1 MTMDGDSLILDSEQL
16 SFSSTASYKVRIMT
30 EQFFYSTLFIV
41 TPATLMQKYFLA
53 CQHTVS
59 VSLSNCSSYTR
70 IFYNGVSNFCCFT
83 LLKYTYMIYLLYSI
97 YKYIYFLILYMCFK
111 IGFCLKL
118 LKISKYVCSK
128 LLRRKVRYINNLNDA
143 F

>member
-1 MTMDGDSLILDSEQL
+1 MDGDSLILDSEQL

-59 VSLSNCSSYTR
+59 VSLSNCSSY
-70 IFYNGVSNFCCFT
+70 IFYNGVSNF
-83 LLKYTYMIYLLYSI
+83 LLFYSV
-97 YKYIYFLILYMCFK
+97 KVYIYYVKFLLFYSVKVYIYD
-111 IGFCLKL
+111 
-118 LKISKYVCSK
+118 ISIVQ
-128 LLRRKVRYINNLNDA
+128 YIQIYIFFN
-143 F
+143 FIHVF